1 MEFPPSW
8 VVQDFFH
15 DLRLSSLSDGF
26 NRADSRITSHV
37 AMDRRPHVVV
47 DIAGDRRVAVM
58 SFPAR
63 DMSGAWVL
71 VDGNSSAVRS
81 WPMSWGEDAV
91 AESIAAAVLPDRNL
105 ESPFRWGQAESSPAT
120 RLADLLAS
128 HGVQARHVYAQNRL
142 EATNLQEHDR
152 IQVTPAWL
160 GEGVVVQDGERLLV
174 ASRRAEWGWVVDE
187 TANGVTRRVWHPSGD
202 HGDAPEALA
211 EQLLK
216 PGPAGPNEG
225 PPTSDGLS
233 VLQHHHVVDLGAG
246 AVSLSDVERALGR
259 SLVAGHTRP
268 ALLLGHGTRA
278 IRALL
283 DRGRIPAFIRDS
295 AGRLSAASNA
305 AETLQ
310 LAPDFASAPWRYPAV
325 VDAPSAQAASST
337 VGRSFGGGRVFR
349 AASQIDID
357 HPELGF
363 ENAVALAKLVLELD
377 GGPVPNQGKRR
388 FFDARATHRLTRLG
402 LIETA
407 QAFGRSAG
415 TASSWGLEVSASAE
429 GVQMVEKALAD
440 SGTEHL

>member
-47 DIAGDRRVAVM
+47 DIAGDRRGAVM

-142 EATNLQEHDR
+142 EVTNLQEHDR

-187 TANGVTRRVWHPSGD
+187 TANG
-202 HGDAPEALA
+202 GDA
-211 EQLLK
+211 
-216 PGPAGPNEG
+216 AG
-225 PPTSDGLS
+225 
-233 VLQHHHVVDLGAG
+233 
-246 AVSLSDVERALGR
+246 
-259 SLVAGHTRP
+259 
-268 ALLLGHGTRA
+268 
-278 IRALL
+278 
-283 DRGRIPAFIRDS
+283 
-295 AGRLSAASNA
+295 
-305 AETLQ
+305 
-310 LAPDFASAPWRYPAV
+310 LAP
-325 VDAPSAQAASST
+325 
-337 VGRSFGGGRVFR
+337 
-349 AASQIDID
+349 
-357 HPELGF
+357 E
-363 ENAVALAKLVLELD
+363 
-377 GGPVPNQGKRR
+377 
-388 FFDARATHRLTRLG
+388 
-402 LIETA
+402 
-407 QAFGRSAG
+407 
-415 TASSWGLEVSASAE
+415 WGSR
-429 GVQMVEKALAD
+429 
-440 SGTEHL
+440 